1 MPHQSYL
8 YREIHEQPVV
18 LEKLL
23 SGERKTIASLA
34 AAIRQRDV
42 QVVLI
47 AARGTS
53 DNAGRYANY
62 LLGALNGLP
71 VALATPSLYTI
82 YNQTPRVRN
91 ALVIG
96 ISQSGKSPDIVSVLE
111 DARKQGA
118 LTAAITNFPE
128 SDLGS
133 AADHVIAL
141 HAGEE
146 RSIAAT
152 KTYTSELAAV
162 ALLAATLAEDDS
174 RLEAIARIPDSVA
187 SALEI
192 DARVAEIAP
201 RYRYMRDCVV
211 IGRGY
216 NYATAFEL
224 ALKMKELTYTIAE
237 PYSSADF
244 VHGPLA
250 LIEYGFPA
258 IVIAP
263 SGAMLP
269 EMMTFI
275 RLLRE
280 REAEAIV
287 ISDDGAAL
295 DLGRTLA
302 AAAGRAQWLS
312 PLTTIV
318 PGQLLALYLAYARLR
333 SRPRVRLRKVTKPPD
348 FLCRPF
354 SVPAVVQEVQVRL
367 IGQLRRVRSS

>member
-1 MPHQSYL
+1 MPDQMPNQSYL
-8 YREIHEQPVV
+8 YREIHEQPAV

-23 SGERKTIASLA
+23 AGERKSTAALA
-34 AAIRQRDV
+34 AAMRQRDV
-42 QVVLI
+42 HYVLI

-62 LLGALNGLP
+62 LMGALNGLP

-82 YNQTPRVRN
+82 YNQAPRVRN

-111 DARKQGA
+111 DARRQGA
-118 LTAAITNFPE
+118 LTAAITNFPD
-128 SDLGS
+128 SDLG
-133 AADHVIAL
+133 AAAEHVIAL

-162 ALLAATLAEDDS
+162 ALLAATLAEERS
-174 RLEAIARIPDSVA
+174 HLEAIARVPESVA
-187 SALEI
+187 AALEI

-224 ALKMKELTYTIAE
+224 ALKLKELTYTIAE

-244 VHGPLA
+244 MHGPLA
-250 LIEYGFPA
+250 VIEYGFPA

-263 SGAMLP
+263 SGAVLP
-269 EMMTFI
+269 EMQTFI
-275 RLLRE
+275 RLLRQ
-280 REAEAIV
+280 REAEAVV
-287 ISDDGAAL
+287 ISDDQATL
-295 DLGRTLA
+295 DLGRTRLPLPHDVPE
-302 AAAGRAQWLS
+302 WLS
-312 PLTTIV
+312 PLTAIV
-318 PGQLLALYLAYARLR
+318 PGQLLALYLADARDYDPDH
-333 SRPRVRLRKVTKPPD
+333 PRGLRKVT
-348 FLCRPF
+348 
-354 SVPAVVQEVQVRL
+354 ETT
-367 IGQLRRVRSS
+367 

>member
-211 IGRGY
+211 IGAATC
-216 NYATAFEL
+216 ATAFEL
-224 ALKMKELTYTIAE
+224 ALKDEGTDLYNCGAVQQ
-237 PYSSADF
+237 ADF
-244 VHGPLA
+244 MHGPLA

-258 IVIAP
+258 IVIAVRGHATRDDDVYP
-263 SGAMLP
+263 SAPGARGRGDCHQRRWRSARPWAPRLP
-269 EMMTFI
+269 LPQGVPE
-275 RLLRE
+275 
-280 REAEAIV
+280 
-287 ISDDGAAL
+287 
-295 DLGRTLA
+295 
-302 AAAGRAQWLS
+302 WLS

-318 PGQLLALYLAYARLR
+318 PGNCWRSTSPMRDYDPDPRGLAQGDE
-333 SRPRVRLRKVTKPPD
+333 T
-348 FLCRPF
+348 FT
-354 SVPAVVQEVQVRL
+354 
-367 IGQLRRVRSS
+367 